1 LFREESE
8 MNIVTQTIALADK
21 PTGPGLALPF
31 LAWLILVLV
40 CFVNCSRNKE
50 ISNVSR
56 GVWLL
61 VIFLIPIFGALGYL
75 IGGRHGDRRNKPEP
89 VGAGQPD

>member
-1 LFREESE
+1 MHIF
-8 MNIVTQTIALADK
+8 IQTFVLADNSS
-21 PTGPGLALPF
+21 GPGLALPI
-31 LAWLILVLV
+31 LAWLILVLL

-75 IGGRHGDRRNKPEP
+75 IGGRHGDAKNQTGTSRS
-89 VGAGQPD
+89 